1 MLKSLVAAAVLLTA
15 AGCTTM
21 EQAASIPAP
30 AGLVQLQGA
39 QPSRF
44 ASDRIAVQVIGSGP
58 DVVLVPGLGSSPRA
72 WTGAIAANP
81 GRRYHVVQL
90 NGFAGLPVGGATEG
104 PVAAPAAEELARY
117 IREAGLKKPAL
128 IGHSMGGTI
137 GMMVA
142 ARHPEMVGRLMV
154 VDMFPFMGAMFGG
167 PTATPESVRPMA
179 DQIREGIRNSKGA
192 ERDAQLKQ
200 TIAGM
205 VRTEALRAEPL
216 ADSLASDPDVSARAF
231 HELVVTDLRP
241 ELPKI
246 AAPTTVLY
254 VTPTG
259 APLTDAQMDGFYR
272 ASYAALKG
280 AQLKRIPDS
289 AHFIMLDAPERFSQE
304 LRAFLAGS

>member
-1 MLKSLVAAAVLLTA
+1 
-15 AGCTTM
+15 
-21 EQAASIPAP
+21 
-30 AGLVQLQGA
+30 
-39 QPSRF
+39 
-44 ASDRIAVQVIGSGP
+44 
-58 DVVLVPGLGSSPRA
+58 
-72 WTGAIAANP
+72 
-81 GRRYHVVQL
+81 
-90 NGFAGLPVGGATEG
+90 
-104 PVAAPAAEELARY
+104 
-117 IREAGLKKPAL
+117 
-128 IGHSMGGTI
+128 MGGTI